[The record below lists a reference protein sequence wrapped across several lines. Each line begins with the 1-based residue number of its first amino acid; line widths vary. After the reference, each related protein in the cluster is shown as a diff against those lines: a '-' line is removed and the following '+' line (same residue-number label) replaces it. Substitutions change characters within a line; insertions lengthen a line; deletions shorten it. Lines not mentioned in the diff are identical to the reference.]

1 MKLGVQL
8 FGCSKDYN
16 ADPAG
21 FLRQLKEHGY
31 TVVEPCILFSDM
43 PLPVWSVDTLDE
55 HIARVR
61 ELGLEVDSFHSFAGE
76 FWNMIDEH
84 VDACRRGG
92 FKRVVLGY
100 RGAFEKTACDE
111 FARHCVQL
119 ADGLAAHG
127 IELWLHNS
135 WQEIAGKVE
144 GMSAYE
150 YILRACGGKLGAQVD
165 TGWVVC
171 GGENL
176 MDFLVRNEPYVRS
189 IHHKDVASLLDE
201 NNKTDNL
208 PLGAGIVDT
217 RGAFEFGKARNLR
230 QLVDQDFS
238 LGILIDDLAQSA
250 RYINSL

>member
-8 FGCSKDYN
+8 FGCHKDYN

-21 FLRQLKEHGY
+21 FLRQLKDRGY

-43 PLPVWSVDTLDE
+43 PLPVWSVDTLNE

-61 ELGLEVDSFHSFAGE
+61 DLGMEVDSFHSFAGD
-76 FWNMIDEH
+76 FWNKIDEH
-84 VDACRRGG
+84 VDVCQRGG

-100 RGAFEKTACDE
+100 RGAFEKAACDE
-111 FARHCVQL
+111 FAQHCIQM

-171 GGENL
+171 GGEDL
-176 MDFLVRNEPYVRS
+176 MDFLTRNEPYVRS

-208 PLGAGIVDT
+208 PLGTGIVDT
-217 RGAFEFGKARNLR
+217 KGAFEFGKARNLR

>member
-8 FGCSKDYN
+8 FGCHKDYN
-16 ADPAG
+16 ADPAA
-21 FLRQLKEHGY
+21 FLRQLKERGY
-31 TVVEPCILFSDM
+31 TVVEPCIVFDDM
-43 PLPVWSVDTLDE
+43 PLPVWRVDDLDE

-61 ELGLEVDSFHSFAGE
+61 ELSMEVDSFHTFARE

-84 VDACRRGG
+84 VDVCKRGG

-100 RGAFEKTACDE
+100 RDE
-111 FARHCVQL
+111 FTREKADAFAAHCIETADAL
-119 ADGLAAHG
+119 AEHG

-135 WQEIAGKVE
+135 WQEIAAKIDGV
-144 GMSAYE
+144 SVYE

-171 GGENL
+171 GGEDL
-176 MDFLVRNEPYVRS
+176 MDFLRRNEPYIRS

-217 RGAFEFGKARNLR
+217 AGAFAFGKERGLR

-238 LGILIDDLAQSA
+238 LNILIDDLAQSA
-250 RYINSL
+250 AYLNSL